1 MKKSKV
7 NKVIVIF
14 IIVGIVLFGFLG
26 YKVKNDFFKG
36 SVHRKVDSIDF
47 YGYTLSK
54 NDTEVYK
61 SNFKELSKVLNEKQ
75 INYTDYDKLISK
87 LFVIDLY
94 NLDNKLASTDIGG
107 LEFLHKDFKPAPF
120 IIGISGSVA
129 VGKSTT
135 ARLLQLL
142 LKRTYPDL
150 KVHLMT
156 TDGFL
161 YPNEELQRRDL
172 MPRKGF
178 PESYNMTMLSDFLSD
193 VLSGKE
199 DIVYPLYSQ
208 ELSDIVPGKY
218 GHVKNP
224 DVLII
229 EGINTLQLPESGQV
243 VTSDFFDFSIYI
255 DADEDL
261 IEKWYMQRFKKVL
274 KLNKD
279 KPNNFYYEMANG
291 PLDDAL
297 KLAEETWQMVNLV
310 NLREYIA
317 PTKKRA
323 SLILHKTN
331 GHLIDRIYLRH
342 I

>member
-1 MKKSKV
+1 MRNYTSFNRNEWAKLAPLDKV
-7 NKVIVIF
+7 NITKEELADIKS
-14 IIVGIVLFGFLG
+14 LG
-26 YKVKNDFFKG
+26 D
-36 SVHRKVDSIDF
+36 
-47 YGYTLSK
+47 
-54 NDTEVYK
+54 
-61 SNFKELSKVLNEKQ
+61 
-75 INYTDYDKLISK
+75 
-87 LFVIDLY
+87 VIDL
-94 NLDNKLASTDIGG
+94 TDVHEIYTS
-107 LEFLHKDFKPAPF
+107 LISYLHLVYQQKKNAQKAQIKFLHKSFSPAPF

-142 LKRTYPDL
+142 LSRTYPEL

-156 TDGFL
+156 TDGFI
-161 YPNEELQRRDL
+161 YPNEELKRRNL

-178 PESYNMTMLSDFLSD
+178 PESYDMALLSNFLRD
-193 VLSGKE
+193 VLSGKS

-229 EGINTLQLPESGQV
+229 EGINTLQLPENGQV

-255 DADEDL
+255 DAEEDL
-261 IEKWYMQRFKKVL
+261 IEEWYMQRFKKVL

-279 KPNNFYYEMANG
+279 KPDNFYYEMANG
-291 PLDDAL
+291 PLDKAMQ
-297 KLAEETWQMVNLV
+297 LAEETWQMVNLV

-317 PTKKRA
+317 PTKQRA
-323 SLILHKTN
+323 SLILHKTD

>member
-1 MKKSKV
+1 MRNYTSFNRNEWAKLAPLDKV
-7 NKVIVIF
+7 NITKEELADIKS
-14 IIVGIVLFGFLG
+14 LG
-26 YKVKNDFFKG
+26 D
-36 SVHRKVDSIDF
+36 
-47 YGYTLSK
+47 
-54 NDTEVYK
+54 
-61 SNFKELSKVLNEKQ
+61 
-75 INYTDYDKLISK
+75 
-87 LFVIDLY
+87 VIDL
-94 NLDNKLASTDIGG
+94 TDVHEIYTS
-107 LEFLHKDFKPAPF
+107 LISYLHLVYQQKKNAQKAQIKFLHKSFSPAPF

-142 LKRTYPDL
+142 LSRTYPEL

-156 TDGFL
+156 TDGFI
-161 YPNEELQRRDL
+161 YPNEELKRHNL

-178 PESYNMTMLSDFLSD
+178 PESYDMALLSNFLRD
-193 VLSGKE
+193 VLSGKS

-255 DADEDL
+255 DAEEDL
-261 IEKWYMQRFKKVL
+261 IEKWYMQRFRKVL
-274 KLNKD
+274 KLNKN
-279 KPNNFYYEMANG
+279 KPDNFYYEMANG
-291 PLDDAL
+291 PLDKAMQ
-297 KLAEETWQMVNLV
+297 LAEETWQMVNLV

-317 PTKKRA
+317 PTKQRA
-323 SLILHKTN
+323 SLILHKTD